1 MTRAVKRPSESEI
14 ISSVTEGLPKSFT
27 DNPDL
32 MNSLKKEIKK
42 DTGLMKRLKELF
54 YPFGPG
60 GAAAKAIKKPSTGQ
74 YKDRIMRIAKSLP
87 KPRDKRDMPPSTT
100 KAKIAKPNVR
110 SGVKTSTAL
119 KPKSYTIKSGDTL
132 SAIAKKAN
140 TSVATL
146 KKLNNIKNVDLI
158 RTGKTLKLPLTAKT
172 IKPTLGTSPA
182 VSKKY
187 KTTSKGTV
195 TKEMLARFQKDKSM
209 QKKHGREKLTLR
221 DYMNEIT
228 GKTRKK

>member
-14 ISSVTEGLPKSFT
+14 IISVTEGLPKSFT
-27 DNPDL
+27 DNPEL

-42 DTGLMKRLKELF
+42 DTGLMKRLKEIF

-60 GAAAKAIKKPSTGQ
+60 GAAAKPSTGQ

-87 KPRDKRDMPPSTT
+87 KPRDKRDMPPLTT

-158 RTGKTLKLPLTAKT
+158 RAGRTLKLPLTAKT

-209 QKKHGREKLTLR
+209 QKKHGRKNLTLR